1 MILKSAQARCEGP
14 IEDEVELFD
23 WLKMVVVNCVGEI
36 MENSPRG
43 SGFARTGPLVSIS
56 GYLEV
61 DVQIGGKPLIE
72 RFEIADLSQFLGGCL
87 PQLIIFHGRF
97 D

>member
-1 MILKSAQARCEGP
+1 
-14 IEDEVELFD
+14 
-23 WLKMVVVNCVGEI
+23 MVKDGGGHFGEI

-43 SGFARTGPLVSIS
+43 SGFARTRFLVSVS
-56 GYLEV
+56 GFLVV

-87 PQLIIFHGRF
+87 PQSIIFHGRF
-97 D
+97 N